1 MRYLVLLLLLT
12 GCGAVREESSH
23 EVRQDQSTV
32 RTTTT
37 ATKTVPGVDG
47 PVVAEVVETISIAEQ
62 VGRGETNG
70 TGTASTTVQLP
81 PILDHATK
89 VVSTV
94 ASAGTPWGMLATGAG
109 AVITAVA
116 TAFATSKSAKA
127 DAERKR
133 ADEHKRDADE
143 GWAHAIGTK
152 KTPEEEKPT

>member
-1 MRYLVLLLLLT
+1 MRFIVLALLLV
-12 GCGAVREESSH
+12 GCGTTREESSH
-23 EVRQDQSTV
+23 EVRQDQSTT

-37 ATKTVPGVDG
+37 ATKTVPGPDG
-47 PVVAEVVETISIAEQ
+47 PVVAEVVETVSVAEQ
-62 VGRGETNG
+62 VGKSEANG
-70 TGTASTTVQLP
+70 TGTAATTVQLP

-94 ASAGTPWGMLATGAG
+94 ASAGTPWGMIATGAG
-109 AVITAVA
+109 AVVTAIA

-152 KTPEEEKPT
+152 KPVTEEKPT